1 MTDATTTSSS
11 SGSTGRHLPSAI
23 AMGVVLGAGFIGS
36 VWYGQ
41 AAVTVFIGLFMVL
54 AVVESAAQLRAI
66 GTSPLV
72 VVLIATSVVMTGAT
86 LRVGHLG
93 QVVGLLVLVMGS
105 AVWLMADPRRDD
117 ALGRLGATM
126 LLGLWLPFL
135 ASFSILIVG
144 LEEEGRFAL
153 LLVIAATAM
162 ADIGAY
168 AVGSLVGRHKIAPRL
183 SPNKS
188 WEGFV
193 GGVAVAIGTGLG
205 LATWLYPEFD
215 DVRAV
220 LVALACAI
228 AGFGGDL
235 FESMVKRDMGIK
247 DFGSLLP
254 GHGGAL
260 DRFDG
265 ILAALPIGWA
275 VLVVT

>member
-1 MTDATTTSSS
+1 MTDATTSSSS
-11 SGSTGRHLPSAI
+11 SGSAGRHLPTAI
-23 AMGVVLGAGFIGS
+23 VIAVVLAGSFIAS
-36 VWYGQ
+36 IWYGQ
-41 AAVTVFIGLFMVL
+41 AAVTVFIAAFVVL
-54 AVVESAAQLRAI
+54 AVVESSAQLRAK

-72 VVLIATSVVMTGAT
+72 MVLIATGIVISGAT
-86 LRVGHLG
+86 LRADHLG
-93 QVVGLLVLVMGS
+93 QVVGLLVLVFGS

-117 ALGRLGATM
+117 ALVRMGATM

-144 LEEEGRFAL
+144 LDDGRFAL
-153 LLVIAATAM
+153 LLVVAVTAM
-162 ADIGAY
+162 SDIGAY
-168 AVGSLVGRHKIAPRL
+168 AVGSLVGRHKIAPNL

-193 GGVAVAIGTGLG
+193 GGVVVAGLTGLG
-205 LATWLYPEFD
+205 LATLLYPEFD
-215 DVRAV
+215 DTRAIV
-220 LVALACAI
+220 VGVGCAV

-235 FESMVKRDMGIK
+235 FESMIKRDMGIK

-265 ILAALPIGWA
+265 ILAALPVGYAIL
-275 VLVVT
+275 VLT

>member
-1 MTDATTTSSS
+1 VTDATTTSST
-11 SGSTGRHLPSAI
+11 SGSTGRHLPTAI
-23 AMGVVLGAGFIGS
+23 VIAVVLAGSFIAS
-36 VWYGQ
+36 IWYGQ
-41 AAVTVFIGLFMVL
+41 GAVTVFIAAFVVL
-54 AVVESAAQLRAI
+54 AVIESSAQLRAR

-72 VVLIATSVVMTGAT
+72 VVLIATGIVISGAT
-86 LRVGHLG
+86 LRAGHLG
-93 QVVGLLVLVMGS
+93 QVVGLLVLVFGS
-105 AVWLMADPRRDD
+105 AVWLMADPRRDN
-117 ALGRLGATM
+117 ALVRMGATM

-144 LEEEGRFAL
+144 LDDGRFAL
-153 LLVIAATAM
+153 LLVVAGTAM

-193 GGVAVAIGTGLG
+193 GGVVVAGLTGLG
-205 LATWLYPEFD
+205 LATLLFPEFD
-215 DVRAV
+215 DARAIAV
-220 LVALACAI
+220 GVACAV

-235 FESMVKRDMGIK
+235 FESMIKRDMGIK

-265 ILAALPIGWA
+265 ILAALPVGYA
-275 VLVVT
+275 MLVLT